1 MRVYTCTY
9 VHDRFLY
16 LRLLVYYGCTESCSP
31 DVSGINVNISI
42 FGRSTLKPSCSAM
55 LFVALLLLLVRESDC
70 QSNSNSVLTS
80 STLRS
85 ALVSKSGNV
94 IVSDDNT
101 VYLLNGDLSEVT
113 QMDRNE
119 GQSPEGMTLTRDE
132 GRLVACWANS
142 VNSGGQLVNTA
153 PCSIYNSST
162 LDVLVNVTLP
172 ASTGVGAPRGYR
184 YSVSRGFTGG
194 SGETF
199 FVMSGLFDSGVNNRL
214 YHREYS
220 VSNGKVERQEVEDVQ
235 DSDLTSRT
243 YHSGITVGNYTY
255 IVADDVE
262 SNEKS
267 VRVTR
272 LCDSTNIWDSWYEI
286 QLICGTVS
294 LTLSDFSSKLLDANF
309 LTVEDGASEAML
321 LVTVESEEG
330 SSDTCSFPLSSI
342 DSTARGLLQYCQS
355 NSVTLPIPWINSNI
369 GECGSSVSGTFI
381 KSLIIQ
387 LT

>member
-1 MRVYTCTY
+1 MSQSEDIICVLNRTFLLLFWPIYTY
-9 VHDRFLY
+9 I
-16 LRLLVYYGCTESCSP
+16 GA
-31 DVSGINVNISI
+31 
-42 FGRSTLKPSCSAM
+42 RSKYFAM
-55 LFVALLLLLVRESDC
+55 FFVALFLLLVRESDC

-85 ALVSKSGNV
+85 AIVSKSGNV

-101 VYLLNGDLSEVT
+101 VYLLNGELSEVI

-132 GRLVACWANS
+132 GRLVVCWANS
-142 VNSGGQLVNTA
+142 VTSGGQLVNTA

-172 ASTGVGAPRGYR
+172 ASTGVGAPRGNS

-199 FVMSGLFDSGVNNRL
+199 FVMSGLFDSGATNRL

-220 VSNGKVERQEVEDVQ
+220 LSNGNVEREEEPYVEG
-235 DSDLTSRT
+235 TSLLGRT

-255 IVADDVE
+255 IVADDLYARAGR
-262 SNEKS
+262 
-267 VRVTR
+267 VRVIR
-272 LCDSTNIWDSWYEI
+272 LCDSTMWENWYEI
-286 QLICGTVS
+286 QLICGRRSVLGS
-294 LTLSDFSSKLLDANF
+294 ELLDANF

-321 LVTVESEEG
+321 LVTVGKPDLVPFSY
-330 SSDTCSFPLSSI
+330 TCNFPLSSI
-342 DSTARGLLQYCQS
+342 DSTARGLLQCCQS
-355 NSVTLPIPWINSNI
+355 NNVTLSFPWISRNI

-381 KSLIIQ
+381 QSLTIQ
-387 LT
+387 LTYNNNNNN

>member
-1 MRVYTCTY
+1 M
-9 VHDRFLY
+9 F
-16 LRLLVYYGCTESCSP
+16 
-31 DVSGINVNISI
+31 
-42 FGRSTLKPSCSAM
+42 
-55 LFVALLLLLVRESDC
+55 FVALFLLLVRESDC

-85 ALVSKSGNV
+85 AIVSKSGNV

-101 VYLLNGDLSEVT
+101 VYLLNGELSEVI

-119 GQSPEGMTLTRDE
+119 GQSPGGMTLTRDE
-132 GRLVACWANS
+132 GRLVVCWANS
-142 VNSGGQLVNTA
+142 AVSGGQLVNTA

-172 ASTGVGAPRGYR
+172 ASTGVGAPRGDR

-199 FVMSGLFDSGVNNRL
+199 FVMSGLFDSGATNRL

-220 VSNGKVERQEVEDVQ
+220 VSDGNVEREEVPNVQ
-235 DSDLTSRT
+235 GSGLTGRT

-262 SNEKS
+262 AGGGR
-267 VRVTR
+267 VRVIR
-272 LCDSTNIWDSWYEI
+272 LCDSTTIWDSWYEI
-286 QLICGTVS
+286 QLLCGTVRG
-294 LTLSDFSSKLLDANF
+294 TLSDFGSELLNANF

-321 LVTVESEEG
+321 LVTVKSEEG

-355 NSVTLPIPWINSNI
+355 NTVTLSFPWISSINI
-369 GECGSSVSGTFI
+369 GECGSSVS
-381 KSLIIQ
+381 
-387 LT
+387 